1 MKKEHLFL
9 IISGVLYGTVIA
21 GGQFFVR
28 LGLSLF
34 EIAFYR
40 VLIAALVLL
49 PIVLIR
55 RKYFFRRT
63 ELFFFILYGL
73 IGALA
78 GLSQNFG
85 LVLGV
90 PVSMVVF
97 LIYLQPIWTILLG
110 RLILKELI
118 TPQKTCSVGL
128 AVAGALLL
136 LTVWNIKSDGSIL
149 GVISA
154 VAGGLF
160 MSLWLILSR
169 KSQLKRHHPVTMMF
183 GWAFFTTI
191 WLLLLQPIA
200 GLFIHEPNIIRLS
213 ASFPLHYWLYLLV
226 FVLVSA
232 LATQLFFFKGIRKI
246 PASVAGVILLL
257 EPVSATILAAFLFSQ
272 PISWNVLAG
281 GSLILLSN
289 YLVVQERKA

>member
-1 MKKEHLFL
+1 MKKEHWFL

-40 VLIAALVLL
+40 VLIATLVLL
-49 PIVLIR
+49 PVVLIR
-55 RKYFFRRT
+55 RNYFFRRK
-63 ELFFFILYGL
+63 ELFFFVIYGL

-97 LIYLQPIWTILLG
+97 LIYLQPIWTILLS
-110 RLILKELI
+110 RLILKEQI
-118 TPQKTCSVGL
+118 TSKKVCSVGL

-136 LTVWNIKSDGSIL
+136 LTLWNIKSIGSIL

-154 VAGGLF
+154 VAGGVF

-169 KSQLKRHHPVTMMF
+169 KSQLKRHHPMTMIF

-191 WLLLLQPIA
+191 WLLLLKPIA
-200 GLFIHEPNIIRLS
+200 GLFIHEPSIIRLS
-213 ASFPLHYWLYLLV
+213 ASFPFQYWIYLLV

-232 LATQLFFFKGIRKI
+232 LSTQLFFFKGIQKI
-246 PASVAGVILLL
+246 PASVAGVILLF
-257 EPVSATILAAFLFSQ
+257 EPVSATLLAAFLFSQ

-281 GSLILLSN
+281 GSFILLSN
-289 YLVVQERKA
+289 YLVVGESKA